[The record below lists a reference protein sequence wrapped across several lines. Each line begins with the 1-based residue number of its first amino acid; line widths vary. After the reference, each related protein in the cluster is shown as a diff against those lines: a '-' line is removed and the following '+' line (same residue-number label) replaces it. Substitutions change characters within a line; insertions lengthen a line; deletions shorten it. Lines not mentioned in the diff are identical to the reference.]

1 MQIHE
6 VVEQQVQ
13 KHELDPRHGVR
24 LRIDRVLAPSGT
36 ERIVHGDETFDAVD
50 GTFDV
55 PAEVADFYLGLPG
68 WFSGPNP
75 FSEAKPAAQTRSKSK
90 AAA

>member
-6 VVEQQVQ
+6 VVEQEVQ
-13 KHELDPRHGVR
+13 EHELDPRHGVR
-24 LRIDRVLAPSGT
+24 LRIGKVLAPSGT
-36 ERIVHGDETFDAVD
+36 ERIAHGDEVFDAVD

-55 PAEVADFYLGLPG
+55 PEHVAEFYLGLPG

-75 FSEAKPAAQTRSKSK
+75 FSEAKPAAKSRAK